1 MSRLHGA
8 APVWFAGTVRDQ
20 TGTSVTELMV
30 TIMLLGVVLAVSM
43 TAFLSVQNATTG
55 ADERSLNMG
64 QARLLMQRTTRDL
77 RTAVRLQSDQSPFTL
92 AKPNENRFYANLS
105 SSGAPSLVHFYI
117 DSANRLI
124 EERTDAGG
132 TAPNWTFTG
141 TAKQRYVA
149 EYVVNGTGSNQPFTY
164 YDKAG
169 ATLPFDGSC
178 SCLTAADLLRI
189 DSVGITFVVRHSTK
203 LSVTPTTL
211 VNRVTLPNVDYLPLT
226 SG

>member
-1 MSRLHGA
+1 
-8 APVWFAGTVRDQ
+8 
-20 TGTSVTELMV
+20 MV
-30 TIMLLGVVLAVSM
+30 TIMLLGVVLALSM
-43 TAFLSVQNATTG
+43 TAFISLQNATTG

-92 AKPNENRFYANLS
+92 AKPNEAKLYANLS
-105 SSGAPSLVHFYI
+105 TSGAPSLVRFYI
-117 DSANRLI
+117 DSSSRLV

-141 TAKQRYVA
+141 TAKSRYVA
-149 EYVVNGTGSNQPFTY
+149 EYVVNGTGSTQPFAY

-169 ATLPFDGSC
+169 ATLSFDSSC
-178 SCLTAADLLRI
+178 TCLVAADLLRI
-189 DSVGITFVVRHSTK
+189 DSVGITFSVRHGTK
-203 LSVTPTTL
+203 LSVAPTTL

-226 SG
+226 SS